1 MVGEM
6 ETPEKRSN
14 EQDLQEAEKLKEAK
28 ETTESSQPLTDSL
41 PATAGR
47 PGHIMISYSWACKK
61 DHVVALDKKL
71 RELGYDVW
79 RDEEGS
85 SLVPG
90 LVDGEVTVET
100 TAKAAENAHTVVI
113 CVSQQYKDSVNCGT
127 EAKYALALSKPGKD
141 GSPKLVYVM
150 MDEQYH
156 TRSSPRQV
164 DGWLGM
170 MVGTELWY
178 PLWDTNQVE
187 STAKQLSNL
196 IGNNAKLPAGSVAV
210 PVATK
215 EVPVEEKKTNNNPP
229 LKGSQKA
236 FTLRM
241 SHLRAV
247 DVVDTGS
254 AFDKQ
259 DLMMAI
265 TIQTTVKT
273 QRYVSVSYFLYI
285 DFSQI
290 NH

>member
-6 ETPEKRSN
+6 EIPEKRSN
-14 EQDLQEAEKLKEAK
+14 EQDNQEAEKLKEAK
-28 ETTESSQPLTDSL
+28 ETTESDQPPPD
-41 PATAGR
+41 TAR
-47 PGHIMISYSWACKK
+47 RSHVMISYSWACKK

-71 RELGYDVW
+71 RELGYDVF

-90 LVDGEVTVET
+90 VGDGAVEET
-100 TAKAAENAHTVVI
+100 MAKAVEYAHTVVI
-113 CVSQQYKDSVNCGT
+113 CVSQQYKDSVNCRT

-178 PLWDTNQVE
+178 PLWDANQVE

-215 EVPVEEKKTNNNPP
+215 EVPVEEKKTNNNIP

-236 FTLRM
+236 FTLRV

-247 DVVDTGS
+247 DVMDTGTM
-254 AFDKQ
+254 FDKQ

-265 TIQTTVKT
+265 TIQTTTEKT

-285 DFSQI
+285 DFPRLTI
-290 NH
+290 NHSE